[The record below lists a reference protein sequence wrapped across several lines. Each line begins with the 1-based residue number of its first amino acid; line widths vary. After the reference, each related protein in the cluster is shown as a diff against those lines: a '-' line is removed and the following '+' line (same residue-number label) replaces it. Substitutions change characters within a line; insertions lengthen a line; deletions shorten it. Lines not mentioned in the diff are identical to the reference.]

1 MNNLT
6 KSERDLLNYYLNNYN
21 AKWMQVFSNKHPIFE
36 INVVFYSI
44 FKRKLK
50 NQPLSGERTC
60 NGMFRSLIE
69 GKFYFI
75 PKLLEGGI

>member
-1 MNNLT
+1 MRNGCKFLVTSIN
-6 KSERDLLNYYLNNYN
+6 
-21 AKWMQVFSNKHPIFE
+21 FFE
-36 INVVFYSI
+36 TNVVFYSI